1 MKVEKNEKIPRLISG
16 LDPKETAEC
25 MAAIRIRH
33 FSKGEVIIRE
43 GDPCTG
49 LFFLMSGLAALQKYT
64 TGGEVVTLR
73 IASEDSAIGV
83 EYFLKKERTFGYSA
97 EALAS
102 GELCTLSRENF
113 VRLMNKYSQLKE
125 KIVVLMAERMED
137 QNRRIALLAQKS
149 VRQKIAYYFLMETSE
164 DKQQDVMRL
173 PGTKEVVAKY
183 LAMPRPSLSR
193 ELSAMQSENLIQI
206 SGNVVTVLDRRALL
220 KIVEES

>member
-1 MKVEKNEKIPRLISG
+1 MNDNSPKIDLR
-16 LDPKETAEC
+16 KC
-25 MAAIRIRH
+25 
-33 FSKGEVIIRE
+33 IIIFTSNL
-43 GDPCTG
+43 PV
-49 LFFLMSGLAALQKYT
+49 Q
-64 TGGEVVTLR
+64 
-73 IASEDSAIGV
+73 
-83 EYFLKKERTFGYSA
+83 
-97 EALAS
+97 
-102 GELCTLSRENF
+102 
-113 VRLMNKYSQLKE
+113 MNKYSQLKE
-125 KIVVLMAERMED
+125 NIVVLMAERMED

>member
-1 MKVEKNEKIPRLISG
+1 
-16 LDPKETAEC
+16 
-25 MAAIRIRH
+25 
-33 FSKGEVIIRE
+33 
-43 GDPCTG
+43 
-49 LFFLMSGLAALQKYT
+49 
-64 TGGEVVTLR
+64 
-73 IASEDSAIGV
+73 
-83 EYFLKKERTFGYSA
+83 
-97 EALAS
+97 
-102 GELCTLSRENF
+102 
-113 VRLMNKYSQLKE
+113 MNKYSQLKE
-125 KIVVLMAERMED
+125 NIVVLMAERMED